1 MPNYIITYTSSKSGA
16 CVYETT
22 AKDMVEAVSFVVKQ
36 AKKNLVDLY
45 DITVQTHN
53 CTGKQKFCASCLV
66 TPAIY
71 GVKSKWYCKECLNN
85 G

>member
-1 MPNYIITYTSSKSGA
+1 MPNYIITFYRTDKKRYDSK
-16 CVYETT
+16 ELH
-22 AKDMVEAVSFVVKQ
+22 AKDMMTAVKALVSK
-36 AKKNLVDLY
+36 ARKNLVDLY

-71 GVKSKWYCKECLNN
+71 GVKSKWYCKECKP
-85 G
+85 